1 MRAFLIALLL
11 SVFAGPAFAEL
22 SCKEQV
28 DNAFAKLRD
37 AKKFRLNTTITN
49 KDGTL
54 KMEAQYVLP
63 DRMHQTVTLGG
74 EGAAME
80 MIVVGKKAWSN
91 QGGGWVV
98 LPEAF
103 ANTVANQI
111 EESVAN
117 APKVSTEYKC
127 AGDTEFEGKTYALYQ
142 GVLAMP
148 LQVDAEKKGPR
159 VSALSVP
166 KQQSVYVDK
175 TTGLPV
181 RNIVTPV
188 VDPKNRLFDGT
199 FTVMKDLDIEP
210 PSSVVPN

>member
-1 MRAFLIALLL
+1 MRAFLVALLL

-117 APKVSTEYKC
+117 APKVSTDYKC

-148 LQVDAEKKGPR
+148 LQTDAEKKGPR